1 MEQIRVL
8 LLPEAMDQESGSD
21 ASASSA
27 GSDALS
33 HIRRRDQF
41 LELTVS
47 IADYFCRQ
55 NQSVIFW
62 YAQGEM
68 REMAVDSYE
77 SFRKFYEQ
85 IPDLLSGS
93 DGFSKSAVFS
103 GSDGFSGPDGSGSTA
118 PDWETWLS
126 AHGAGE
132 DGTVLI
138 LNEKYMDENPLTVWH
153 M

>member
-1 MEQIRVL
+1 
-8 LLPEAMDQESGSD
+8 MDKEFDSDVSASD
-21 ASASSA
+21 AGFDS
-27 GSDALS
+27 LS

-41 LELTVS
+41 LELAVS

-55 NQSVIFW
+55 NQSVVFW
-62 YAQGEM
+62 YPREEM
-68 REMAVDSYE
+68 QEMAVDSYE

-93 DGFSKSAVFS
+93 DGFS
-103 GSDGFSGPDGSGSTA
+103 GNA
-118 PDWETWLS
+118 PDWKTWLS

-138 LNEKYMDENPLTVWH
+138 LNEKNMDENPLTVWH